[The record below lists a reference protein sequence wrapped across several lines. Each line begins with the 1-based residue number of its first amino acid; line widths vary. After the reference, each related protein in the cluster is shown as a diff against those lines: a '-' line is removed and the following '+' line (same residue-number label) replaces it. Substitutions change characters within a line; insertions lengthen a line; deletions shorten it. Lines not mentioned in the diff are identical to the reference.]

1 MQGEAWVG
9 LRVRLGGQVPGP
21 LHRPVHPFQQEVPRK
36 ESPSHQR
43 RRARRAAARQA
54 NVLRATDAE
63 AVEDSEVVQQTTKE
77 QTVAVNAI
85 DEAVENTAKELAV
98 EANDEP
104 VIDEFC
110 SNAEYNENTLSEE
123 NSVCFRFIV
132 KEIKHIEVFKSKVRQ
147 SFLNTEVDIFNQLF
161 EISGYEKLPDQF
173 KFYLKIKNDEKAIK
187 AILNLKADNI
197 MMMKISKKKPNS

>member
-1 MQGEAWVG
+1 MNIEGWRSG
-9 LRVRLGGQVPGP
+9 CRRIIYYLFIIIYTQV
-21 LHRPVHPFQQEVPRK
+21 
-36 ESPSHQR
+36 SPSRQR
-43 RRARRAAARQA
+43 CRARLA

-63 AVEDSEVVQQTTKE
+63 PVEDSEVVQQTTKE

-132 KEIKHIEVFKSKVRQ
+132 KEIKDIEVFKSKVRQ

-173 KFYLKIKNDEKAIK
+173 QFYLKIKNDEKAIK

-197 MMMKISKKKPNS
+197 MMRKIPKKKPNL